1 MARLRA
7 GDIGSISA
15 WLPSRRSVDSQRGAF
30 VMTLFGHVRS
40 GRSTGLNGADRGH
53 ATPLGSGKTG
63 ATGEKERFSPAD
75 THPFSPAVPGGVG
88 GVAPPED
95 FCSVM

>member
-30 VMTLFGHVRS
+30 VMTLPGHVRS
-40 GRSTGLNGADRGH
+40 GRSTGLNGAYRWHGM
-53 ATPLGSGKTG
+53 PLGCWNTG
-63 ATGEKERFSPAD
+63 ATG
-75 THPFSPAVPGGVG
+75 G
-88 GVAPPED
+88 
-95 FCSVM
+95 